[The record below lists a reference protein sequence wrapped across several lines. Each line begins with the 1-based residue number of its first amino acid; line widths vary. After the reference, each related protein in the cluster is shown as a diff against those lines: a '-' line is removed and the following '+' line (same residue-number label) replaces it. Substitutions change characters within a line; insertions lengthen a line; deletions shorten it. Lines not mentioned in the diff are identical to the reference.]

1 MQQINISQL
10 IVLTTACSVLIL
22 LGLAF
27 ILRGPF
33 FALLANSTEVQTI
46 IQENTVIVTE
56 NEQLADM
63 VEGVNKSVVS
73 IIATKNVPIYE
84 QYFEELDPF
93 GGLFGNGIRIPRVRE
108 QGTEQREIGGGTGF
122 IVTNDGFIVT
132 NRHVVSDTAAEY
144 RVVLVDGTGYE
155 VDVVAIDPVLDI
167 AIVKIVNEDNEFPY
181 LTLGDSDSLRLGQTV
196 VAIGNALAEF
206 DNSVSVGVVSGLSR
220 SVMAR
225 GRMGAIEQLD
235 QVIQTDAAINLGNS
249 GGPLLNIKG
258 EVIGVNVAASLQAQS
273 IGFAIPVNIVRQVVD
288 SVIETG
294 EIKRPLLGVRYTMI
308 TPRMVELNN
317 LEVEYGALVIRGASA
332 EEFAVLPG
340 SPAAMAGI
348 QEGDILLSI
357 NGSSLQNNSLAHV
370 LRLKD
375 IDQEVDV
382 EIWRNGEIIVVTVQ
396 LTGG

>member
-1 MQQINISQL
+1 MQQINIAQL

-27 ILRGPF
+27 VLRGPF

-46 IQENTVIVTE
+46 IEENTVIVTE

-63 VEGVNKSVVS
+63 VEVANKSVVS
-73 IIATKNVPIYE
+73 IIATRNIPIYE
-84 QYFEELDPF
+84 QYFEEFNPF

-108 QGTEQREIGGGTGF
+108 QGIEQREVGGGTGF
-122 IVTNDGFIVT
+122 IVTEDGVIVT
-132 NRHVVSDTAAEY
+132 NRHVVSDEEAEY
-144 RVVLVDGTGYE
+144 RVVLIDGASYE
-155 VDVVAIDPVLDI
+155 IEIVAKDPVLDI
-167 AIVKIVNEDNEFPY
+167 AVLRIVGEEKQFPF
-181 LTLGDSDSLRLGQTV
+181 LTLGDSDNLRLGQTV

-220 SVMAR
+220 SVTAR

-258 EVIGVNVAASLQAQS
+258 EVIGVNVAASLQAQN
-273 IGFAIPVNIVRQVVD
+273 IGFAIPVNIVGRVVD

-294 EIKRPLLGVRYTMI
+294 EIKRPFLGVRYTMI
-308 TPRMVELNN
+308 TPRMVEINN
-317 LEVEYGALVIRGASA
+317 LDVDYGALVIRGATT
-332 EEFAVLPG
+332 EELAVLPG
-340 SPAAMAGI
+340 SPAALAGI

-357 NGSSLQNNSLAHV
+357 DGTSLKDNSLAHI

-375 IDQEVDV
+375 IDQEVVV
-382 EIWRNGEIIVVTVQ
+382 EVWRNGEVTEVKVT
-396 LTGG
+396 LTAG